1 MRKGFKILGVLAVV
15 VVGIAVF
22 AGIALAQGP
31 DDGSVPPT
39 GPVDQDGDGI
49 CDVCGQEIG
58 DGLMR
63 GWRFNQDGDAT
74 QFRQG
79 PPADRP
85 FVDENGDGI
94 CDNCGQQLGD
104 GLMRGWRFN
113 QDGDAAQ
120 LRQGPPAD
128 RPFVDADGDGVCDNY
143 PTGLQAGRMGGR
155 R

>member
-1 MRKGFKILGVLAVV
+1 MRKGLKILGVLAVV

-49 CDVCGQEIG
+49 CDICGQEIG

-74 QFRQG
+74 
-79 PPADRP
+79 
-85 FVDENGDGI
+85 
-94 CDNCGQQLGD
+94 
-104 GLMRGWRFN
+104 
-113 QDGDAAQ
+113 Q